1 MKERFVN
8 GEDTEFFNYNDVD
21 NNPSYD
27 DVDQMQRDY
36 EERYFDED

>member
-1 MKERFVN
+1 MTERFVN
-8 GEDTEFFNYNDVD
+8 GEDTEFFNYGEVD
-21 NNPSYD
+21 NNPLYD

>member
-8 GEDTEFFNYNDVD
+8 GEDGEFFTYADVD
-21 NNPSYD
+21 NNPAYD